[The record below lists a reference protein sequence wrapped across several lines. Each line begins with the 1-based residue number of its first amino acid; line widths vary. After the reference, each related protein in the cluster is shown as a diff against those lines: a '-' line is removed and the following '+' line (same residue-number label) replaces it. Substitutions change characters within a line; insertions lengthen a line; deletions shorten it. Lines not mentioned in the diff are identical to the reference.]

1 MGYRSESM
9 AKHLIIAFYLISNI
23 LGGSFLLLALIGWL
37 KSRRREMKYLLLSV
51 VALTLIL
58 LEQMVTAYEIVNFIE
73 SKGLYF
79 VFTGVSAIGCGLM
92 IYSLTRLV
100 KLLMKKTLSRK
111 IYLVII
117 SASVLPLLLTLLYFI
132 TMERVLIWIAEAIL
146 FGFILHN
153 ILDMLMNMDRIES
166 EIVKSIIRR
175 VIVFCLMMVPI
186 LILDLF
192 IERIPGIKNYFPYGL
207 LSVFLLYTVLSVM
220 GLYYSIKCNA
230 MLFITGPIEVASGAQ
245 EEKINAGKVMKHSE
259 GKIDED
265 YEENAIENTIE
276 NAMENNVEK
285 VSGRHAGE
293 MDKVLEKY
301 KITAREKEII
311 LLLIN
316 GNTYHDIEVLLSI
329 SLPTVKTHV
338 SHIYKKLNIK
348 NKIELVNLCR
358 NHTKV

>member
-1 MGYRSESM
+1 MGYRSVSM
-9 AKHLIIAFYLISNI
+9 VKHLIIAFYLVSNI
-23 LGGSFLLLALIGWL
+23 LGGSFLLLTLIGWL

-79 VFTGVSAIGCGLM
+79 VFTGISAVGCGLM

-100 KLLMKKTLSRK
+100 KLMMKKTLSRK
-111 IYLVII
+111 IYLLII

-175 VIVFCLMMVPI
+175 VIAFCLMMVPI
-186 LILDLF
+186 LLLDLF

-207 LSVFLLYTVLSVM
+207 LSVFLLYTVLSII
-220 GLYYSIKCNA
+220 GLYYSIKCNT
-230 MLFITGPIEVASGAQ
+230 MLFFTDPIEEAK
-245 EEKINAGKVMKHSE
+245 ETLE
-259 GKIDED
+259 GR
-265 YEENAIENTIE
+265 
-276 NAMENNVEK
+276 NNVEK
-285 VSGRHAGE
+285 IKENSEGKTDEDKEEKTIGNKEEKIKGNPAGE
-293 MDKVLEKY
+293 MDEICEKY
-301 KITAREKEII
+301 KITAREREII

-316 GNTYHDIEVLLSI
+316 GHTYHDIEVLLSI